1 MKLADN
7 PEFISGVHNYCD
19 RWCERCHLRAR
30 CAVFAMEEEDSSESS
45 GRQAAGGEAGDEAF
59 IKKLGEIFQV
69 TLEMVYE
76 WAEKA
81 GVDLSECDSE
91 EEWAKHEAEREETR
105 EHPLVSDA
113 NRYRERVRDWFRL
126 FGSFLG
132 DAEGEAEQDGQAPG
146 TEGQQVPKPAPNA
159 EHADLQE
166 SGDIILWYHTLLAAK
181 IGRAVGGK
189 LRCEDADFED
199 LSGDSDG
206 SAKVALIAI
215 DRSMAAWWNLLGHL
229 PERKR
234 EIAGFLAFLN
244 RLRRETEKTF
254 PLARKFVRPGFDE
267 DSDTSRELE

>member
-1 MKLADN
+1 MDKEKIMELAGN

-19 RWCERCHLRAR
+19 RWCERCHLTRR

-45 GRQAAGGEAGDEAF
+45 GRDASGGEAGDEAF

-69 TLEMVYE
+69 TREMIYE

-126 FGSFLG
+126 FGSFLEE
-132 DAEGEAEQDGQAPG
+132 DAEGEAAEAPV
-146 TEGQQVPKPAPNA
+146 TEGQRAPRSAATA

-181 IGRAVGGK
+181 IGRAVSGK
-189 LRCEDADFED
+189 LRWEDTDFED

-244 RLRRETEKTF
+244 RLRLETERTF
-254 PLARKFVRPGFDE
+254 PLARDFVRPGFD
-267 DSDTSRELE
+267 DQGA